1 MRAMNTQATGFLDSR
16 DFARIARAIAYI
28 DTHFR
33 SQPRLAAIAAAAH
46 LSEFHFNR
54 LFRRWAGVTPRQYLA
69 FVTAR
74 AARGALVSTPS
85 VLEAAY
91 AVGLSGAGRLH
102 DLMVSLEAMTPGQLK
117 AGGQGVVLAGG
128 FSDTPFG
135 RALIARTPRGVAH
148 LSFIEP
154 HAEVRALATLRA
166 QWPRAEFTRSDACAA
181 ALAAQIFAPAGE
193 LRVTV
198 RGTNFQMKVWQAL
211 LATGARTTTTYAKL
225 AGAAGAPGAAR
236 AVGNAVAANP
246 VAWLIPCHNVL
257 RQDGALGGYH
267 YGADRKRAMLA
278 WSALTR
284 ASQPRSGDTAALLA
298 QAT

>member
-1 MRAMNTQATGFLDSR
+1 MNAHTRTFLDGR
-16 DFARIARAIAYI
+16 DFARIARAIRFI
-28 DTHFR
+28 DEHFR
-33 SQPRLAAIAAAAH
+33 SQPRLAAIAASAH

-54 LFRRWAGVTPRQYLA
+54 LFRRWAGLTPRQYLA

-74 AARGALVSTPS
+74 AARGALTGTAS

-91 AVGLSGAGRLH
+91 AVGLSGPGRLH
-102 DLMVSLEAMTPGQLK
+102 DLMVTLEAMTPGELK
-117 AGGQGVVLAGG
+117 GGGARVRLECG

-135 RALIARTPRGVAH
+135 RALIARTPRGIAH
-148 LSFIEP
+148 LSFVEP
-154 HAEVRALATLRA
+154 GQEAAVLAVLRQ
-166 QWPRAEFTRSDACAA
+166 QWPQARLSRSDAGAA
-181 ALAAQIFAPAGE
+181 ALAAQIWGGAAGGT
-193 LRVTV
+193 LRLTV
-198 RGTNFQMKVWQAL
+198 GGTNFQVKVWQAL
-211 LATGARTTTTYAKL
+211 IETGSAATTTYSRL
-225 AGAAGAPGAAR
+225 AAAAGAGAAAR

-278 WSALTR
+278 WSALREATPAR
-284 ASQPRSGDTAALLA
+284 LAASAGRLV

>member
-166 QWPRAEFTRSDACAA
+166 QWPRAEFTRSDASAA